1 MDLREEI
8 LLRVEGV
15 AEAAELIRRA
25 DGYPVDRAEQLDRL
39 DEFVREMR
47 QLGQAI
53 PTVRLRHSLQV
64 LDGGRRG

>member
-15 AEAAELIRRA
+15 AEAVELIRRSENH
-25 DGYPVDRAEQLDRL
+25 PVDRAEQLDRL
-39 DEFVREMR
+39 EEVVGELR

-53 PTVRLRHSLQV
+53 PAVRLRHSLRV